1 MVFDV
6 DGTLIKVNSSWQFLH
21 KKLGTWH
28 KGKQHAKQFHQG
40 TITYEKWA
48 KLDASLWKGLH
59 IKRIQRIIDHIPYI
73 DGTQDAITT
82 LKQNN
87 LKTILLSAG
96 LSLITERIKREI
108 KVDDSI
114 ANELIIQNG
123 LLTGNVKVNVSFH
136 NKDKALRHI
145 LQKFN
150 TKIIE
155 CAAVGDDETLI
166 LLFKKVGLGIA
177 FNPTEKTVEKHADV
191 VVKTNDLRQ
200 VLPHLRKQK
209 NPKFYHNS
217 KQYLSQKT

>member
-1 MVFDV
+1 M
-6 DGTLIKVNSSWQFLH
+6 IM
-21 KKLGTWH
+21 
-28 KGKQHAKQFHQG
+28 
-40 TITYEKWA
+40 
-48 KLDASLWKGLH
+48 
-59 IKRIQRIIDHIPYI
+59 
-73 DGTQDAITT
+73 
-82 LKQNN
+82 
-87 LKTILLSAG
+87 
-96 LSLITERIKREI
+96 ERIKREI

-191 VVKTNDLRQ
+191 VVKSNDLRQ
-200 VLPHLRKQK
+200 VLSHLLKQR
-209 NPKFYHNS
+209 NSQIHYNS